1 MNKNKIITLVI
12 SLVAVVCFVG
22 VYFLYN
28 TLRDDYANKTERVEI
43 TTVSEEI
50 KVPEEIKETEKT
62 LFYPQDERKAYDFI
76 AYDMY
81 GNEVKLSDCYGKPIV
96 LNFWSTWCNHCKIEL
111 PLFEK
116 AYKENPDIVFIMI
129 NITAADD
136 VKLVNDL
143 LDENGY
149 TFTVWLDADADA
161 TAKYGVSSIPA
172 TYFID
177 KDGNIVNHTVGE
189 MDETTLEKRLSM
201 IR

>member
-1 MNKNKIITLVI
+1 MNKRNVIIF
-12 SLVAVVCFVG
+12 SLVAVLCFVG

-62 LFYPQDERKAYDFI
+62 LFYPQDVIKAEDFVAYDI
-76 AYDMY
+76 D

-116 AYKENPDIVFIMI
+116 AYKENPDITFIMI

-143 LDENGY
+143 LEKNGY

-189 MDETTLEKRLSM
+189 MDEVTLEKRLEM
-201 IR
+201 IREK

>member
-1 MNKNKIITLVI
+1 MNKRNVIIF

-28 TLRDDYANKTERVEI
+28 GLKEEYKEKEVET
-43 TTVSEEI
+43 TTVTTTIIEEEN
-50 KVPEEIKETEKT
+50 PATEKT
-62 LFYPQDERKAYDFI
+62 LFYPQNVIKAEDFVAYDI
-76 AYDMY
+76 D

-116 AYKENPDIVFIMI
+116 SYKENPDITFIMI

-136 VKLVNDL
+136 VKLVNEL
-143 LDENGY
+143 LEKNGY
-149 TFTVWLDADADA
+149 TFTVWLDENADA
-161 TAKYGVSSIPA
+161 TEKYSVSSIPA

-177 KDGNIVNHTVGE
+177 KNGNIVNHTVGE
-189 MDETTLEKRLSM
+189 MDEATLEKRLEM
-201 IR
+201 IREK

>member
-1 MNKNKIITLVI
+1 MNKRNVIIF
-12 SLVAVVCFVG
+12 SLVAVLCFVG

-28 TLRDDYANKTERVEI
+28 GLKEEYKEKEVET
-43 TTVSEEI
+43 TTVTTTIIEEEN
-50 KVPEEIKETEKT
+50 PATEKT
-62 LFYPQDERKAYDFI
+62 LFYPQDVIKAEDFVAYDI
-76 AYDMY
+76 D

-116 AYKENPDIVFIMI
+116 AYKENPDITFIMI

-143 LDENGY
+143 LEKNGY

-177 KDGNIVNHTVGE
+177 KNGNIVNHTVGE
-189 MDETTLEKRLSM
+189 MDEETLEKRLEM
-201 IR
+201 IREK

>member
-1 MNKNKIITLVI
+1 MNKRNVIIF
-12 SLVAVVCFVG
+12 SLVAVLCFVG

-62 LFYPQDERKAYDFI
+62 LFYPQDVIKAEDFVAYDI
-76 AYDMY
+76 D

-116 AYKENPDIVFIMI
+116 AYKENPDITFIMI

-143 LDENGY
+143 LEKNGY

-177 KDGNIVNHTVGE
+177 KNGNIVNHTVGE
-189 MDETTLEKRLSM
+189 MDEATLEKRLEM
-201 IR
+201 IREK

>member
-1 MNKNKIITLVI
+1 MNKRNVIIF
-12 SLVAVVCFVG
+12 SLVAVLCFVG

-28 TLRDDYANKTERVEI
+28 GLKEEYKEKETET
-43 TTVSEEI
+43 TTVTTTIIEEEN
-50 KVPEEIKETEKT
+50 PATEKT
-62 LFYPQDERKAYDFI
+62 LFYPQDVIKAEDFVAYDI
-76 AYDMY
+76 D

-116 AYKENPDIVFIMI
+116 SYKENPDITFIMI

-143 LDENGY
+143 LEKNGY

-177 KDGNIVNHTVGE
+177 KNGNIVNHTVGE
-189 MDETTLEKRLSM
+189 MDEQTLEKRLEM
-201 IR
+201 IREK

>member
-1 MNKNKIITLVI
+1 MNKRNVIIF
-12 SLVAVVCFVG
+12 SLVAVLCFVG

-28 TLRDDYANKTERVEI
+28 GLKEEYKEKEVET
-43 TTVSEEI
+43 TTVTTTIIEEEN
-50 KVPEEIKETEKT
+50 PATEKT
-62 LFYPQDERKAYDFI
+62 LFYPQDVIKAEDFVAYDI
-76 AYDMY
+76 D

-96 LNFWSTWCNHCKIEL
+96 LNFWSTWCNHCKIKL

-116 AYKENPDIVFIMI
+116 SYKENPDITFIMI

-136 VKLVNDL
+136 VKLVNEL
-143 LDENGY
+143 LEKNGY
-149 TFTVWLDADADA
+149 TFTVWLDADAEA

-189 MDETTLEKRLSM
+189 MDEETLEKRLEM
-201 IR
+201 IREK

>member
-1 MNKNKIITLVI
+1 MNKRNVIIF
-12 SLVAVVCFVG
+12 SLVAVLCFVG

-28 TLRDDYANKTERVEI
+28 GLTKDYKEKETET
-43 TTVSEEI
+43 TTVTTTIIEEEN
-50 KVPEEIKETEKT
+50 PTTEKT
-62 LFYPQDERKAYDFI
+62 LFYPQDVIKAEDFVAYDI
-76 AYDMY
+76 D

-116 AYKENPDIVFIMI
+116 AYKENPDITFIMI

-143 LDENGY
+143 LEKNGY

-177 KDGNIVNHTVGE
+177 KNGNIVNHTVGE
-189 MDETTLEKRLSM
+189 MDEATLEKRLEM
-201 IR
+201 IREK

>member
-1 MNKNKIITLVI
+1 MNKRNVIIF
-12 SLVAVVCFVG
+12 SLVAVLCFVG

-28 TLRDDYANKTERVEI
+28 GLKEEYKEKEVET
-43 TTVSEEI
+43 TTVTTTIIEEEN
-50 KVPEEIKETEKT
+50 PATEKT
-62 LFYPQDERKAYDFI
+62 LFYPQDVIKAEDFVAYDI
-76 AYDMY
+76 D

-116 AYKENPDIVFIMI
+116 AYKENPDITFIMI

-136 VKLVNDL
+136 VKLVNEL
-143 LDENGY
+143 LEKNGY

-161 TAKYGVSSIPA
+161 TEKYSVSSIPA

-177 KDGNIVNHTVGE
+177 KNGNIVNHTVGE
-189 MDETTLEKRLSM
+189 MDEATLEKRLEM
-201 IR
+201 IREK

>member
-1 MNKNKIITLVI
+1 MNKRNVIIF
-12 SLVAVVCFVG
+12 SLVAVLCFVG

-28 TLRDDYANKTERVEI
+28 GLKKEYKEKETE
-43 TTVSEEI
+43 TTAVTTTIIEEEN
-50 KVPEEIKETEKT
+50 PATEKT
-62 LFYPQDERKAYDFI
+62 LFYPQDVIKAEDFVAYDI
-76 AYDMY
+76 D

-116 AYKENPDIVFIMI
+116 AYKENPDITFIMI

-136 VKLVNDL
+136 VKLVNEL
-143 LDENGY
+143 LEKNGY

-161 TAKYGVSSIPA
+161 TEKYSVSSIPA

-177 KDGNIVNHTVGE
+177 KNGNIVNHTVGE
-189 MDETTLEKRLSM
+189 MDEATLEKRLEM
-201 IR
+201 IREK

>member
-1 MNKNKIITLVI
+1 MNKRNVIIF
-12 SLVAVVCFVG
+12 SLVAVLCFVG

-28 TLRDDYANKTERVEI
+28 GLKEEYKEKEVET
-43 TTVSEEI
+43 TTVTTTIIEEEN
-50 KVPEEIKETEKT
+50 PATEKT
-62 LFYPQDERKAYDFI
+62 LFYPQDVIKAEDFVAYDI
-76 AYDMY
+76 D

-116 AYKENPDIVFIMI
+116 AYKENPDITFIMI

-143 LDENGY
+143 LEKNGY

-177 KDGNIVNHTVGE
+177 KNGNIVNHTVGE
-189 MDETTLEKRLSM
+189 MDEQTLEKRLEM
-201 IR
+201 IREK

>member
-1 MNKNKIITLVI
+1 MNKRNVIIF
-12 SLVAVVCFVG
+12 SLVAVLCFVG

-28 TLRDDYANKTERVEI
+28 ALRDDYANKTERVEI

-62 LFYPQDERKAYDFI
+62 LFYPQDVIKAEDFVAYDI
-76 AYDMY
+76 D

-116 AYKENPDIVFIMI
+116 AYKENPDITFIMI

-136 VKLVNDL
+136 IKLVKEL
-143 LDENGY
+143 LEKNGY
-149 TFTVWLDADADA
+149 TFTVWLDSDVDA

-177 KDGNIVNHTVGE
+177 KNGNIVNHTVGE
-189 MDETTLEKRLSM
+189 MDEATLEKRLEM
-201 IR
+201 IREK